1 MNLMKLSI
9 PEAGEAYGAFAFLS
23 FPNLIPSPWIF
34 SSVTMSDVFTE
45 LLVKPPAPNSMPLN
59 FC

>member
-1 MNLMKLSI
+1 MNFMKLSI
-9 PEAGEAYGAFAFLS
+9 PEAKEAYGALAFLS
-23 FPNLIPSPWIF
+23 FSNLTPSPRIF

-45 LLVKPPAPNSMPLN
+45 LLVKPPAPNSMPFN